1 MHCLP
6 CISHTVCTNF
16 KVHSD
21 HYRHFLRIPPTTII
35 VMHTCQ
41 EPNMYMY
48 INGKCNLNFSHV
60 LKSITSNWH
69 SLPHSVI
76 NCLTFFYKIL
86 LMFTIIKRSRK
97 NKKTL
102 MLSTP

>member
-21 HYRHFLRIPPTTII
+21 HYRHFLRIPPTTIT

-48 INGKCNLNFSHV
+48 INSKCNLNFLHV
-60 LKSITSNWH
+60 LNKSPSPVTG
-69 SLPHSVI
+69 
-76 NCLTFFYKIL
+76 IL
-86 LMFTIIKRSRK
+86 YH
-97 NKKTL
+97 TL
-102 MLSTP
+102 S